1 MIHKQKDCKTLG
13 EDGCYFFSLLW
24 IAEQELGKSLD
35 ALAVFDEAKKR
46 GWAEAD
52 CYMADPAALMG
63 FLLGKPC
70 QIRKSWDF
78 AEPLEAN
85 EREVRC
91 FERKA
96 TGTTY
101 YHFVVA
107 DGDKIL
113 YDPLEASR
121 TVMQG
126 EPHSRRI
133 VSIGEAR

>member
-1 MIHKQKDCKTLG
+1 MIHKQKECETLG
-13 EDGCYFFSLLW
+13 REGCYFFSLLW
-24 IAEQELGKSLD
+24 IAEQELGESLD
-35 ALAVFDEAKKR
+35 ALAVFDEAKRR

-52 CYMADPAALMG
+52 CYMANPAALMS

-70 QIRKSWDF
+70 KIRKSWDF

-126 EPHSRRI
+126 KPHSRRI
-133 VSIGEAR
+133 VSIREAE

>member
-1 MIHKQKDCKTLG
+1 MIYKQKDCKALG
-13 EDGCYFFSLLW
+13 EEGCYFLSLIW
-24 IAEQELGKSLD
+24 IAEQELGAGID
-35 ALAVFDEAKKR
+35 ALAVFDEAKRR

-52 CYMADPAALMG
+52 CYMANPAALMG

-70 QIRKSWDF
+70 QIRKSWSF
-78 AEPLEAN
+78 AEPLAAN

-113 YDPLEASR
+113 YDPLEGSN
-121 TVMQG
+121 TVRLG
-126 EPHSRRI
+126 KPHSRRI